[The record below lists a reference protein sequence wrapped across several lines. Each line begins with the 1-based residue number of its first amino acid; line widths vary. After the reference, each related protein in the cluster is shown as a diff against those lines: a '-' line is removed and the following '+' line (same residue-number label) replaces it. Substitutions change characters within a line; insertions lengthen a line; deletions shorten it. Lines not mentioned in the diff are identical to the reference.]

1 MHMKLMALEVIFPL
15 PAHTLS
21 KSYYAMDDANIP
33 SLLSLPYLGWVSEND
48 VTYQRTRRYLLSEWN
63 PYFFQGSAAKGIGS
77 PHTGIGWIWPMSI
90 IMQATTSTNDKEI
103 TECLEFLQRTDADT
117 EFMHESF
124 WKDNPSQ
131 FTRSWFAWANSQ
143 FGNLILKLAKER
155 PYLIFRNETLTT

>member
-1 MHMKLMALEVIFPL
+1 LNEKSVVTLPTAKSVIFPL

-117 EFMHESF
+117 EFMHESTVVF
-124 WKDNPSQ
+124 GK
-131 FTRSWFAWANSQ
+131 TILRNSREV
-143 FGNLILKLAKER
+143 GLPGPIRNLEIS
-155 PYLIFRNETLTT
+155 F